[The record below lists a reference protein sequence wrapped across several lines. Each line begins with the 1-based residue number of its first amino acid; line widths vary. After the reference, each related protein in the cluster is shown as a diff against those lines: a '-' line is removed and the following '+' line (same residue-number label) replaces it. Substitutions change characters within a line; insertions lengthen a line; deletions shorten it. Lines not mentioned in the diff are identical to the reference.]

1 MKAIIIHRFGIP
13 EVLEIAH
20 DHPSPVVGANQVLL
34 KVHAAG
40 INPLDWKIRQG
51 QLRFL
56 LGADFPIVLG
66 NDASGT
72 IIEVGSAVTRF
83 KAGDEVF
90 CLLDAH
96 AKPSWTGFAKSGAYA
111 ELAVT
116 REDTLANKP
125 RLMSLQEAASV
136 PLAALTAYQT
146 LRDRAKVK
154 EGDKI
159 LINGASGGVGLFATQ
174 FAKMLG
180 GKVTAVCSGKNQ
192 DMVLGLGAD
201 KVVNYKERRIS
212 ELNEQYDIV
221 YDVATTSSFSR
232 CRNIL
237 TDNGVYIS
245 NIASPS
251 GMFST
256 LLAPAMQ
263 IFGRKNR
270 NGYAWVRPSGADL
283 KVISQLID
291 EGKIRTVIDRAYP
304 MEAIREAHTYSE
316 TGQARGKLVVN
327 ISSG

>member
-1 MKAIIIHRFGIP
+1 MKAIIIHRFGTP
-13 EVLEIAH
+13 EVLELAH
-20 DHPSPVVGANQVLL
+20 NHPNPVVGDNQVLL

-56 LGADFPIVLG
+56 LGADFPIILG
-66 NDASGT
+66 NDASGV
-72 IIEVGSAVTRF
+72 IVGVGSAVTRF

-96 AKPSWTGFAKSGAYA
+96 AKPSWNGFAKSGAYA

-125 RLMSLQEAASV
+125 QSMSHQEAASV

-146 LRDRAKVK
+146 LRDRVKVK

-174 FAKMLG
+174 FAKILG
-180 GKVTAVCSGKNQ
+180 GNVTAVCSGRNQ
-192 DMVLGLGAD
+192 GMVLGLGAD

-212 ELNEQYDIV
+212 DLDERYDIV
-221 YDVATTSSFSR
+221 YDVAATSSFSQ

-237 TDNGVYIS
+237 TGNGVYIS

-251 GMFST
+251 AMLST
-256 LLAPAMQ
+256 LLAPAMR
-263 IFGRKNR
+263 IFGRNNR

-283 KVISQLID
+283 KEISQLID
-291 EGKIRTVIDRAYP
+291 EGKIRTVIDHVYP

-327 ISSG
+327 ISPD